1 MSSQAIRAFERRSG
15 RSHALDGLRGIAA
28 CAVIFYHGILAYDST
43 LIDRVLMQ
51 PIQAS
56 GTARDLLTKIA
67 LTASDGHAAV
77 YLFFVLSG
85 AVLRLSLERRA
96 DDGALPL
103 CLAFAG
109 ARLLRL
115 YPPVIV
121 CLLLFYGMGHVGIP
135 EFPVFTP
142 NQLIANATLWDT
154 RMHVPSTTIQAE
166 VMAIPFILIA
176 WLLRRRFGLPALVFC
191 LIYSM
196 LAIDSGGW
204 MVFHLPNM
212 HAYLVGF
219 MGGMLAAEPMLR
231 PLIRQVPAG
240 SWWMALGAL
249 VLCRIFHSHASIA
262 ALLAMV
268 LAASLLVAGLLHG
281 ERGSLTVMLERPLL
295 QAMGRVSF
303 SLYLLNV
310 PVLILILTLT
320 KRWAWPRT
328 HALEAGIITGLF
340 SLALTWPLAWASE
353 RWIERPSVSAG
364 GLCARAVRGW
374 ASPLENSDARAA
386 NAGIDPLRLRR
397 LFLQRRQT

>member
-1 MSSQAIRAFERRSG
+1 MSSQAIRTFVRRSR

-28 CAVIFYHGILAYDST
+28 CAVIFYHGILAYDAT

-56 GTARDLLTKIA
+56 GTARDVLTAIA
-67 LTASDGHAAV
+67 LTASDGQTAV

-96 DDGALPL
+96 DEGALPL
-103 CLAFAG
+103 SMAFTG

-115 YPPVIV
+115 YPPLIA
-121 CLLLFYGMGHVGIP
+121 CLMLFYVLGHVGIAR
-135 EFPVFTP
+135 FPVFTP
-142 NQLIANATLWDT
+142 IQLIANATLWDT
-154 RMHVPSTTIQAE
+154 RMHGPSTTIQAE

-176 WLLRRRFGLPALVFC
+176 WLLRRLFGLPALVFC

-212 HAYLVGF
+212 HTYLVGF

-240 SWWMALGAL
+240 SWWAVLGGL

-281 ERGSLTVMLERPLL
+281 ERGSLTVMLERPLI

-310 PVLILILTLT
+310 PVLKLILTLT
-320 KRWAWPRT
+320 ERWAWPRT
-328 HALEAGIITGLF
+328 HALEAGITTSLL

-353 RWIERPSVSAG
+353 RWIERHSVSAG
-364 GLCARAVRGW
+364 GLCTRAVRGW
-374 ASPLENSDARAA
+374 ASHAQAKAAR
-386 NAGIDPLRLRR
+386 
-397 LFLQRRQT
+397 T